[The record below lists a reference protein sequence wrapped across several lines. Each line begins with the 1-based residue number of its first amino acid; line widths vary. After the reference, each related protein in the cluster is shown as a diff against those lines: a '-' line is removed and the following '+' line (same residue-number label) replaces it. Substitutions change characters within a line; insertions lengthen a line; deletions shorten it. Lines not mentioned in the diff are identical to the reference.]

1 MFHAWT
7 YTVYTD
13 SQTQTCCTQPKRDKY
28 AGSVAGSGY
37 GYGKVYQP
45 GVVGWHLLL
54 CVPLP
59 PSAAEEGSSQ
69 RLTWWGRMFPQP
81 SPNRGCGHAQRPVE
95 EILSTPWPLH
105 LVGVSRDAA
114 PPPSPTK
121 ATHTDTYSTC
131 VPHVQ
136 SPAQGKPWNLVRFY
150 VPTNYFLLFHTHCC
164 RSIVSHFVNFFKSFL
179 ISGFNLILY
188 NLKSF
193 QHLNY
198 CWDTL

>member
-114 PPPSPTK
+114 PPTPPPL
-121 ATHTDTYSTC
+121 
-131 VPHVQ
+131 PHE
-136 SPAQGKPWNLVRFY
+136 G
-150 VPTNYFLLFHTHCC
+150 HTHRYVQYMCSSC
-164 RSIVSHFVNFFKSFL
+164 PKSGPGKTLEFGQVL
-179 ISGFNLILY
+179 CAHKLFSSLPHSL
-188 NLKSF
+188 LQEHCESF
-193 QHLNY
+193 CQIF
-198 CWDTL
+198 